1 MQSQIAKGEAGAIW
15 CPASFALES
24 SAIACGSAKGGKMKS
39 DLDKLQGAW
48 NIVALESDGNKLPA
62 TMFDGAQI
70 VLKGDQFESLG
81 MGAVYRGKVKLDA
94 AKKPKHFD
102 LVITEGHA
110 AGMTNYGIYELNGAT
125 WKLCLDTTGKS
136 RPKTFATKP
145 ASGLAL
151 ETLKRAPAG
160 SKAASAAKATP
171 AKAAKGATAAKK
183 SRGPTT
189 EIEGEWAMVSG
200 VMDGVPMDKSMVQ
213 WVKRSTHGN
222 ESHVTAGPQ
231 TMLKV
236 EFTSDPSKSPKTID
250 YINLF
255 GANKGKSQQGIY
267 EFEGDILKFCVAPP
281 GKPRPAEFASARGD
295 GRSFTTWK
303 LLEEK

>member
-1 MQSQIAKGEAGAIW
+1 V
-15 CPASFALES
+15 
-24 SAIACGSAKGGKMKS
+24 KS

-48 NIVALESDGNKLPA
+48 DIVALESDGNKLPA
-62 TMFDGAQI
+62 TMFSGAQI
-70 VLKGDQFESLG
+70 VIQGDEFESLG
-81 MGAVYRGKVKLDA
+81 MGAVYRGNVKLDS

-102 LVITEGHA
+102 IVITEGHA
-110 AGMTNYGIYELNGAT
+110 KGMTNLGIYELDGAT

-136 RPKTFATKP
+136 RPKAFATKP
-145 ASGLAL
+145 ASGFAL

-160 SKAASAAKATP
+160 AKAASTAKAAP

-183 SRGPTT
+183 SAGPAT

-213 WVKRSTHGN
+213 WVKRITHGN

-236 EFTSDPSKSPKTID
+236 EFTHDATKSPKTID
-250 YINLF
+250 YMNLF

-267 EFEGDILKFCVAPP
+267 EIDGDDLKFCVAAP
-281 GKPRPAEFASARGD
+281 GKPRPAEFASTRGD

-303 LLEEK
+303 RA

>member
-1 MQSQIAKGEAGAIW
+1 MW

-24 SAIACGSAKGGKMKS
+24 PATGVVNQEGGKVKS
-39 DLDKLQGAW
+39 DLDKLQGTW

-62 TMFDGAQI
+62 TMFNGAQI
-70 VLKGDQFESLG
+70 VIKGDEFESLG
-81 MGAVYRGKVKLDA
+81 MGAVYSGKVKVDS

-102 LVITEGHA
+102 IVITEGHA
-110 AGMTNYGIYELNGAT
+110 AGMTNLGIYELDGGT
-125 WKLCLDTTGKS
+125 WKLCLDTTGKT

-160 SKAASAAKATP
+160 AKAASAAMAAP
-171 AKAAKGATAAKK
+171 AKAAKGAAAAKK
-183 SRGPTT
+183 PAGSAT

-200 VMDGVPMDKSMVQ
+200 VMDGVAMDKSMVQ
-213 WVKRSTHGN
+213 WVKRSTYGN

-236 EFTSDPSKSPKTID
+236 EFTHDPAKSPKTID
-250 YINLF
+250 YMNLF
-255 GANKGKSQQGIY
+255 GANKGKGQQGIY
-267 EFEGDILKFCVAPP
+267 EFDGDTLKFCVAPP
-281 GKPRPAEFASARGD
+281 GKPRPAEFASTRGD

-303 LLEEK
+303 RSEEK

>member
-1 MQSQIAKGEAGAIW
+1 
-15 CPASFALES
+15 
-24 SAIACGSAKGGKMKS
+24 MKS

-62 TMFDGAQI
+62 TMFSEAQI
-70 VLKGDQFESLG
+70 VIKGDQFESLG
-81 MGAVYRGKVKLDA
+81 MGAVYRGKVIVDS

-102 LVITEGHA
+102 LVINEGHA
-110 AGMTNYGIYELNGAT
+110 TGMTNYGIYELDGAT

-136 RPKTFATKP
+136 RPKKFATKP
-145 ASGLAL
+145 MSGLAL

-160 SKAASAAKATP
+160 VKSAATAKTAP
-171 AKAAKGATAAKK
+171 AKSAKGATAARKLG
-183 SRGPTT
+183 GPAT
-189 EIEGEWAMVSG
+189 ELEGEWAMVTG
-200 VMDGVPMDKSMVQ
+200 TMDGVPMDKSMVQ
-213 WVKRSTHGN
+213 WVKRITHGN

-231 TMLKV
+231 TMLRV
-236 EFTSDPSKSPKTID
+236 EFTSDPAKSPKTID

-267 EFEGDILKFCVAPP
+267 EIEGDDLKFCVAPP
-281 GKPRPAEFASARGD
+281 GKPRPAEFASTRGD

-303 LLEEK
+303 RT